1 MNLIRKN
8 DSFFI
13 LTLIIMI
20 SFIFIGWAINIQAEE
35 ISLLDAINW
44 GLEQNSS
51 IIVGNSNIVGSSTNV
66 GVSNTT
72 TGTIREIKD
81 GIKTI
86 ERNLAL
92 IDTEYAWKMSLKANP
107 IIAGNST
114 STNGGDNTS
123 TTTTDTTPK
132 ISLEISKI
140 FANGLMINSEIS
152 LKEEEIFNL
161 ENISENIKRT
171 VSASKTIYPLVPI
184 LQEQERYKAANEL
197 LKSNQNLQWQKE
209 IKKIDF
215 LESYLNL
222 LRLQENLFL
231 AETNHQY
238 AQEDLD
244 RMLKKIEIGEAGEK
258 QSLEA
263 KIVLKTAEI
272 NLLQAQNDFNQQ
284 KKNWYL
290 DLNLLEGVEVTLRE
304 KDPFLEENK
313 NWVESLELNL
323 EDQGKLMELVVA
335 NHYQIKAN
343 LLDQENAKKELEWD
357 LTKNKPQINLY
368 GAYAN
373 QDNSWGVGIDLSYNI
388 FDGGTR
394 KLENEEYQVKLIN
407 LEEVY
412 LQTVTELRLGL
423 VNLINIST
431 VGNLNL
437 EEKLLSYQQAELE
450 KESYQIQ
457 LEEGLLSASE
467 FKYQELNWQKTEI
480 NLKSAQDKVF
490 IDKLRLAQFL
500 GFRKSS

>member
-1 MNLIRKN
+1 
-8 DSFFI
+8 
-13 LTLIIMI
+13 MI
-20 SFIFIGWAINIQAEE
+20 SFIFIGWDINIQAEE
-35 ISLLDAINW
+35 ISLPDAIAW
-44 GLEQNSS
+44 GLEHNSS
-51 IIVGNSNIVGSSTNV
+51 IQ
-66 GVSNTT
+66 
-72 TGTIREIKD
+72 EIKD
-81 GIKTI
+81 EIKTI

-114 STNGGDNTS
+114 NVGDNNS
-123 TTTTDTTPK
+123 TTTSDTFPK
-132 ISLEISKI
+132 VNLETSKI
-140 FANGLMINSEIS
+140 FANGLIIKSEIF
-152 LKEEEIFNL
+152 LEEKEGIFNL
-161 ENISENIKRT
+161 ENISENINRT

-184 LQEQERYKAANEL
+184 SQEQERYKASNEL
-197 LKSNQNLQWQKE
+197 LKINQSLQWQQE

-222 LRLQENLFL
+222 LRLQERLFL
-231 AETNHQY
+231 AESNYQY

-258 QSLEA
+258 QGLEA

-284 KKNWYL
+284 KKKWYL

-304 KDPFLEENK
+304 DLPFLEENK

-323 EDQGKLMELVVA
+323 EDQGKLMELLVA

-343 LLDQENAKKELEWD
+343 QLDQENAKKELKWD

-368 GAYAN
+368 GAYDN

-388 FDGGTR
+388 FDGGTQ

-407 LEEVY
+407 LEDDY
-412 LQTVTELRLGL
+412 LQTVAELRLEL
-423 VNLINIST
+423 VNLINIYT

-457 LEEGLLSASE
+457 LKQGLISASE
-467 FKYQELNWQKTEI
+467 FKYQGLNWQETEI
-480 NLKSAQDKVF
+480 NLKSAKDEVF

>member
-1 MNLIRKN
+1 MNLIKKN
-8 DSFFI
+8 TLFFI

-20 SFIFIGWAINIQAEE
+20 SFIFIGLDINIQAEE
-35 ISLLDAINW
+35 ISLSEAIAW
-44 GLEQNSS
+44 GLEENSS
-51 IIVGNSNIVGSSTNV
+51 IIVGNSNIAGSSTNV
-66 GVSNTT
+66 GVNNTT

-81 GIKTI
+81 EIKTI

-114 STNGGDNTS
+114 ATNGGDSTS
-123 TTTTDTTPK
+123 STTDTTPK
-132 ISLEISKI
+132 ISLGISKI
-140 FANGLMINSEIS
+140 FANGLIIKSEIS
-152 LKEEEIFNL
+152 LKEEGIFNL
-161 ENISENIKRT
+161 ENISKNINRT
-171 VSASKTIYPLVPI
+171 VSASKTIYPIVPI
-184 LQEQERYKAANEL
+184 LQEQEKYKATNEL
-197 LKSNQNLQWQKE
+197 LKINQNLQWQKE

-231 AETNHQY
+231 AKSNYQY

-244 RMLKKIEIGEAGEK
+244 RMLKKIEIEEAGEK
-258 QSLEA
+258 QGIEA

-284 KKNWYL
+284 KKKFYL

-304 KDPFLEENK
+304 EEPFLEENK

-388 FDGGTR
+388 FDGGTQ
-394 KLENEEYQVKLIN
+394 KLKNEEYQIKLTN
-407 LEEVY
+407 LEGVY

-457 LEEGLLSASE
+457 LKAGLINASE

-480 NLKSAQDKVF
+480 NLKSAQDEIF